1 MGYMK
6 MKSVV
11 LSGGVLKE
19 KDCAVAKPKDGE
31 GLIRIRMAG
40 ICNTD
45 LELIKG
51 YMGFSGILGH
61 EFVGE
66 VVESSD
72 EKWINRRV
80 VGEINIGCGTC
91 EYCLNDRKE
100 HCLNR
105 GVLGI
110 YQRDGVFA
118 QYTVLPL
125 KNLLVVPD
133 VIPDEA
139 AVLIE
144 PLAAALRILD
154 QIKVK
159 PSSKVALLGDGKLG
173 LLIAK
178 VFQTITLD
186 RLSVFGHHPSKLNLI
201 KSAEVF
207 LKIEDKHLKQF
218 DFVIDS
224 TGTHSGFEQSISL
237 LKSEGT
243 LVLKSTVAGLSEFS
257 LAPVVIDEIKIVGS
271 RCGRFAPAIEI
282 LKSGRIDVSDMI
294 TAIYKF
300 DDWEKAI
307 ESAQTKESIKVLM
320 DMRSIE

>member
-1 MGYMK
+1 

-11 LSGGVLKE
+11 LSDGVLEE
-19 KDCAVAKPKDGE
+19 KDCAVPKPKNDE

-80 VGEINIGCGTC
+80 VGEINIGCGIC
-91 EYCLNDRKE
+91 EYCLKDRKE

-105 GVLGI
+105 EVLGI
-110 YQRDGVFA
+110 YKKDGVFA

-133 VIPDEA
+133 VIPDEH

-144 PLAAALRILD
+144 PLAAVLRIFD
-154 QIKVK
+154 QIKIK
-159 PSSKVALLGDGKLG
+159 SSSKVALLGDGKLG

-178 VFQTITLD
+178 VFQIITVD
-186 RLSVFGHHPSKLNLI
+186 RLTVFGHHSSKLNLI
-201 KSAEVF
+201 RSAEIF
-207 LKIEDKHLKQF
+207 LKIEDRHIKQF
-218 DFVIDS
+218 DYVVDS
-224 TGTHSGFEQSISL
+224 TGTHGGFEQSMSL
-237 LKSEGT
+237 LKPEGT
-243 LVLKSTVAGLSEFS
+243 LVLKSTVAGLSKFS

-271 RCGRFAPAIEI
+271 RCGRFAPAINI

-294 TAIYKF
+294 TAVYKF
-300 DDWEKAI
+300 NDWGKAI

-320 DMRSIE
+320 DMRSSE